1 LGYPHRLLS
10 FGLVFTVLFV
20 LGINP
25 AYSLTVQ
32 ELKNK
37 LESTEKGQEGILKN
51 LEDARAKV
59 SDAKIKVG
67 SLKQNDPNYSLIHDK
82 LNQAQSA
89 LKEAETSTKTLKGM
103 VADAVRRAIAND
115 DNKLQ
120 KSVVNQEEINQL
132 GVVNGDMSTAIQLAS
147 DVLKL
152 ADNKSAIDATKQIPA
167 SQPNSPEASSQSS
180 PQTTT
185 VTPVAVPVI
194 SPSSIYQ
201 NHSLPIT
208 PAQPQTEE
216 DYYWLLII
224 LFVSLVFALLW
235 LLFRFIH
242 PSENKPINTGES
254 WYVLFLNWLFGSK
267 PSLFEQYKMETDR
280 KFSVLSKRL
289 DNFVEDFTEEK
300 QKRKM
305 LEEEIESLK
314 ASYKLVEENQF
325 KTTGTTTGLSAMTLT
340 PVEALPPEK
349 PIEVFIT
356 PDHSPTVITLILEEI
371 LHYNASATPTKEL
384 FESIQE
390 KLRQD
395 FPGMTMGE
403 CHAYDFSLKRV
414 PDDQKWFYLLFV
426 FPNADKAE
434 SQQGLLFVAPGINL
448 SSKVL
453 NYFEGGTPSQN
464 ITALKKPAWVSL
476 NQGQSSLILEEKGL
490 VE

>member
-1 LGYPHRLLS
+1 MGGKGSMFIRRLWTSINQGGLGYPHRLLS
-10 FGLVFTVLFV
+10 FGLAFTVLFA

-32 ELKNK
+32 DLKNR

-59 SDAKIKVG
+59 SDAKIKVN
-67 SLKQNDPNYSLIHDK
+67 SLKVSDPNYSLAHDK

-89 LKEAETSTKTLKGM
+89 LKEAEASTKTLKGM

-152 ADNKSAIDATKQIPA
+152 ADNKAATDATKSYPPI
-167 SQPNSPEASSQSS
+167 QPNSSEATPQPS

-185 VTPVAVPVI
+185 VTTVAVPVI
-194 SPSSIYQ
+194 LPSSI
-201 NHSLPIT
+201 NPDHPLPIT
-208 PAQPQTEE
+208 PVQTQA
-216 DYYWLLII
+216 DDDPPWLLII
-224 LFVSLVFALLW
+224 LFASLVAALLGW
-235 LLFRFIH
+235 LYRL
-242 PSENKPINTGES
+242 EKNKT
-254 WYVLFLNWLFGSK
+254 
-267 PSLFEQYKMETDR
+267 ETDDM
-280 KFSVLSKRL
+280 FSSVKHKSYELKQRL
-289 DNFVEDFTEEK
+289 DNLIEDFTAEK

-305 LEEEIESLK
+305 LEEEIASLK
-314 ASYKLVEENQF
+314 ASYKLLEENQF
-325 KTTGTTTGLSAMTLT
+325 KITGTTTGLSGMMLT
-340 PVEALPPEK
+340 PVDALPPEK
-349 PIEVFIT
+349 PKEVFIT

-371 LHYNASATPTKEL
+371 THYNASVTPTKEL
-384 FESIQE
+384 FELIQE
-390 KLRQD
+390 KLRQN

-403 CHAYDFSLKRV
+403 CQAYDFSLKRV

-426 FPNADKAE
+426 FPHADKAE
-434 SQQGLLFVAPGINL
+434 PQRGLLFVAPGINL